1 MRWRRVAAGETE
13 KGTVVTT
20 YRVGVVGGTGILGT
34 ELLRILEQR
43 RYPIRTLNVFASD
56 RSIGQR
62 VPFGESEIIV
72 ERPLPG
78 AFKHLDLVFLAAG
91 RETNAQ
97 VLPHARNA
105 GCMVINVT
113 GRENASETTPLVV
126 PEVNEEV
133 LANGAR
139 IVACPHDLT
148 IQLCLVLAP
157 LHRLNPI
164 RRVTVTALCAVGSA
178 GAAATRELTD
188 ETQAVLQGKEPV
200 AHIFAHPIAFNLLPE
215 VNVFHADGYSREE
228 WLLAQETKQVLR
240 APELRLSATAVRAPV
255 YQVHT
260 QNVHAEF
267 SRLLSADDA
276 RRVLG
281 KSPGLRVQDDPVVSL
296 YPHPVGV
303 MGQDSVAVGRIRED
317 SSNPYGLV
325 FWSAMDHLRKG
336 SALNAVQI
344 AEALANRDTI

>member
-1 MRWRRVAAGETE
+1 MTG
-13 KGTVVTT
+13 
-20 YRVGVVGGTGILGT
+20 YRVGIVGVTGMLGG
-34 ELLRILEQR
+34 ELLQILAQR
-43 RYPIRTLNVFASD
+43 RFPIRALHAFASD
-56 RSIGQR
+56 RSVGQR
-62 VPFGESEIIV
+62 VRYGEYDITIEHPV
-72 ERPLPG
+72 PG

-91 RETNAQ
+91 REVNTH

-113 GRENASETTPLVV
+113 GRENVSETTPLVI

-139 IVACPHDLT
+139 IIACPHDLT

-157 LHRLNPI
+157 LHKLNPV
-164 RRVTVTALCAVGSA
+164 RRVTVTALIAVGSA

-215 VNVFHADGYSREE
+215 VNVFHADGYTREE

-240 APELRLSATAVRAPV
+240 APELRVAATAVRAPV
-255 YQVHT
+255 YQAHT

-267 SRLLSADDA
+267 SRLISAEDA

-281 KSPGLRVQDDPVVSL
+281 KSPGLRVQDEPGVSL

-303 MGQDSVAVGRIRED
+303 VGQDSVAVGRIRD
-317 SSNPYGLV
+317 DTSNPYGLV

-344 AEALANRDTI
+344 AEALANRQTI

>member
-1 MRWRRVAAGETE
+1 MTA
-13 KGTVVTT
+13 
-20 YRVGVVGGTGILGT
+20 YRVGVVGVTGLLGG
-34 ELLRILEQR
+34 ELLRILAQR
-43 RYPIRTLNVFASD
+43 RFPVRALHAFASD
-56 RSIGQR
+56 RSVGQR
-62 VPFGESEIIV
+62 VPFGENELVV
-72 ERPLPG
+72 ERPVPG
-78 AFKHLDLVFLAAG
+78 VFKHLDLVFLAAG
-91 RETNAQ
+91 REVNTD

-113 GRENASETTPLVV
+113 GRENVSETTPLVI

-157 LHRLNPI
+157 LHKLNPV
-164 RRVTVTALCAVGSA
+164 RRVTVTALCAVGAA
-178 GAAATRELTD
+178 GTAAIRGLTD
-188 ETQAVLQGKEPV
+188 ETQAVLQGREPV
-200 AHIFAHPIAFNLLPE
+200 AHTFSHPIAFNLLPE
-215 VNVFHADGYSREE
+215 VNVFHSDGYSREE

-255 YQVHT
+255 YQAHT

-276 RRVLG
+276 RRVLS

-303 MGQDSVAVGRIRED
+303 VGQDSVAVGRIRDD
-317 SSNPYGLV
+317 SSSPYGLV

-344 AEALANRDTI
+344 AEALASRDTI

>member
-1 MRWRRVAAGETE
+1 MTS
-13 KGTVVTT
+13 
-20 YRVGVVGGTGILGT
+20 YRVGVVGVTGILGT
-34 ELLRILEQR
+34 ELIRILEQR
-43 RYPIRTLNVFASD
+43 HFPIRTLNIFASD
-56 RSIGQR
+56 RSVGQR
-62 VPFGESEIIV
+62 LPFSEGEIAV

-91 RETNAQ
+91 REINAQ

-113 GRENASETTPLVV
+113 GRENASETTPLII
-126 PEVNEEV
+126 PEVNAEI
-133 LANGAR
+133 LDNGAR

-157 LHRLNPI
+157 LHRLNPV

-178 GAAATRELTD
+178 GVGAIRELTD

-200 AHIFAHPIAFNLLPE
+200 AHIFSHPIAFNLLPE

-228 WLLAQETKQVLR
+228 WLLAQETKQILR
-240 APELRLSATAVRAPV
+240 APELRIAATAVRAPV
-255 YQVHT
+255 YQAHT

-267 SRLLSADDA
+267 SRLLCADDA

-281 KSPGLRVQDDPVVSL
+281 KSPGLRVQDDPSVGL

-303 MGQDSVAVGRIRED
+303 AGQDSVAVGRIRD
-317 SSNPYGLV
+317 DNSNPYGLV

-344 AEALANRDTI
+344 AEALVSRGKI